1 MDTKSYLQGIIP
13 FKEEI
18 PQEVRLLAPVH
29 QNKILING
37 ELIHWEGKAQ
47 TVYSPIPVR
56 GQADYLSEKQ
66 PLVIGSYPIGTTKEA
81 GLALDAALKAFDSG
95 KGEWPSMSMKERIEC
110 LENFTIRMISKR
122 DAVIKL
128 IMWEIA
134 KTLTDAEKEFDRTV
148 DYIKETIK
156 AAQKL
161 QTETSAFT
169 LEQNFI
175 GQTKKVP
182 YGVVLCMGPFNYPL
196 NETFTTL
203 IPALIMGNVIMFKPP
218 KQGTLLFEPLLDAF
232 QKAFPKGVIN
242 TVYGRGRDIIPG
254 LMQSGK
260 VDVLALI
267 GSSKVADSLKKMH
280 PKSNRLKSVLGLD
293 AKNAAIIM
301 SDADLD
307 LTVSEAV
314 AGALAFNGQRCTALK
329 IFFVHKDIREEFI
342 RHLRQ
347 EVNKLV
353 IGLPWVKGVNI
364 TPLAEP
370 DKPAYLLE
378 CIQDAIKHGA
388 TVINAQDG
396 GGENYESFL
405 KPAIVFPVTKAMKL
419 YHEEQF
425 GPVLP
430 IIEFTDIATPID
442 YVTNSP
448 YGQQVS
454 IFSNDTQAIST
465 LIDGLTGQVGRINI
479 NSQCQRGPDIFA
491 FNGRKDSAEGTL
503 SVDQA
508 LLAFSV
514 DSVIAAKQTQQNG
527 TLLNSIVDNHSSSRL
542 ESAQNF

>member
-1 MDTKSYLQGIIP
+1 MDSKSYLKGIIP

-18 PQEVRLLAPVH
+18 PHEVRLLAPVH

-37 ELIHWEGKAQ
+37 ELIHWEGKTQ

-56 GQADYLSEKQ
+56 GQADYLAEKQ

-134 KTLTDAEKEFDRTV
+134 KTLADAEKEFDRTV

-242 TVYGRGRDIIPG
+242 TVYGRGRDVIPG

-342 RHLRQ
+342 RRLRQ

>member
-1 MDTKSYLQGIIP
+1 MDTKSYLKGIIP

-18 PQEVRLLAPVH
+18 PQDVRLLAPVH
-29 QNKILING
+29 QNKILIDG
-37 ELIHWEGKAQ
+37 ELIHWEGKTQ

-81 GLALDAALKAFDSG
+81 GLALDAALKAFNSG

-134 KTLTDAEKEFDRTV
+134 KTLADAEKEFDRTV

-242 TVYGRGRDIIPG
+242 TVYGRGRDVIPG

-342 RHLRQ
+342 RRLRQ

-378 CIQDAIKHGA
+378 CIQDALKHGA
-388 TVINAQDG
+388 AVINAQDG

>member
-1 MDTKSYLQGIIP
+1 MGGKGPDRVFPDTSQ
-13 FKEEI
+13 
-18 PQEVRLLAPVH
+18 
-29 QNKILING
+29 
-37 ELIHWEGKAQ
+37 
-47 TVYSPIPVR
+47 

-342 RHLRQ
+342 RRLRQ

>member
-1 MDTKSYLQGIIP
+1 MDTKSYLKGIIP

-18 PQEVRLLAPVH
+18 PQEVRLLAQVH
-29 QNKILING
+29 QNKILLNG
-37 ELIHWEGKAQ
+37 ELIHWEGKTQ
-47 TVYSPIPVR
+47 TVYSPIPIR
-56 GQADYLSEKQ
+56 GQADYLWEKQ

-81 GLALDAALKAFDSG
+81 GLALDAALKAFNSG
-95 KGEWPSMSMKERIEC
+95 KGEWPSMSMQERIDC
-110 LENFTIRMISKR
+110 LEIFTIQMISKR

-169 LEQNFI
+169 MEQNFI

-242 TVYGRGRDIIPG
+242 TVYGRGRDVIPG

-342 RHLRQ
+342 RRLRQ

-364 TPLAEP
+364 T
-370 DKPAYLLE
+370 
-378 CIQDAIKHGA
+378 
-388 TVINAQDG
+388 
-396 GGENYESFL
+396 
-405 KPAIVFPVTKAMKL
+405 
-419 YHEEQF
+419 
-425 GPVLP
+425 
-430 IIEFTDIATPID
+430 
-442 YVTNSP
+442 
-448 YGQQVS
+448 
-454 IFSNDTQAIST
+454 
-465 LIDGLTGQVGRINI
+465 R
-479 NSQCQRGPDIFA
+479 
-491 FNGRKDSAEGTL
+491 
-503 SVDQA
+503 
-508 LLAFSV
+508 
-514 DSVIAAKQTQQNG
+514 
-527 TLLNSIVDNHSSSRL
+527 
-542 ESAQNF
+542 